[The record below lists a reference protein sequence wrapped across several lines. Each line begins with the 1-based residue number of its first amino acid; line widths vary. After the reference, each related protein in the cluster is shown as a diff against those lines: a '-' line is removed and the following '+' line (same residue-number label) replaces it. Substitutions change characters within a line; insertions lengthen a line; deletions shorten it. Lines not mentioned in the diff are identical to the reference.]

1 MRATSKSCVCL
12 SILVTKSSKAV
23 FSSTVIVLLKL
34 SLIKAPA
41 SLMISLAKSVY
52 FPSDTNPLSFALAAL
67 TA

>member
-1 MRATSKSCVCL
+1 MFVYQY
-12 SILVTKSSKAV
+12 LVTKSSKAV

-41 SLMISLAKSVY
+41 SLMIFFGEKSVY